1 LYLFYILFEGKII
14 PSTFSFNIF
23 TGIAIDEIKSL
34 IADSNVQIMKDK
46 ITYIYESSIL
56 DTIPCNKRLFKM
68 LKHVFKVEV
77 FVTNVKECCL
87 DIICGKSNQ
96 VEISNMFINW
106 IFSQLYVRNNHEF
119 SNIFHVWNMVEL
131 ALSKAGETILPIL
144 LEPAFPL
151 KNKIHKKI
159 K

>member
-1 LYLFYILFEGKII
+1 MILPEVQWHPIHMLVDGINQARLMLFTVRALLVII
-14 PSTFSFNIF
+14 
-23 TGIAIDEIKSL
+23 KL
-34 IADSNVQIMKDK
+34 LADSNVQIMKDK

-77 FVTNVKECCL
+77 FVNNVKEFCL
-87 DIICGKSNQ
+87 EIICGISNQ

-119 SNIFHVWNMVEL
+119 SNIFHV
-131 ALSKAGETILPIL
+131 
-144 LEPAFPL
+144 
-151 KNKIHKKI
+151 
-159 K
+159 